1 MANKKKP
8 LDGLFAQLQDIKDG
22 SGKLLNTVL
31 FSKNGNPSVIIEI
44 ENPVQQYA
52 TDAVQYV
59 AFTDVLNNIVQTL
72 GEGYAL
78 QKQDVLCRQ
87 SYHHDIT
94 DDMEFLTRSYFRY
107 FNGRPYTEIRTYLVI
122 TQEAV
127 KSAFVKYD
135 PKTWLDFHTKV
146 SKVTDILKD
155 RGIWHR
161 KLTKDEVNE
170 YLHRFMAFHFK
181 DGPFSMQSF
190 KAGDDCLKMGD
201 KVVKSFDIVDV
212 DEIDLPS
219 LIKPYQPVAVNGYVI
234 ATDLLAFLSE
244 IPDTECVIYNQVI
257 QIPQQ
262 RKLLRK
268 LQSKAKRHGSMP
280 DPSNKIAKA
289 DIETVLDVLA
299 QDSKLLVY
307 TNFNL
312 LVSCKSDKLTPV
324 TSFIETKLYECGI
337 FASKSAYNQL
347 ELFMDSFPGNA
358 YSFNSDYDLFLTL
371 NDAALC
377 LFFKEH
383 LKHSEDTPLKTYYTD
398 RQGLPVCIDITG
410 KEGRVK
416 MTDNANF
423 FCIGPSGSGK
433 SFHMNSVVR
442 QLLEQNTDV
451 VMVDTGDSYEG
462 ICRYFKGTYITY
474 SKEKPISMNPFKI
487 TDTEYAQNF
496 GEKKNFLKSLIF
508 LIFKG
513 IEAPTKIEDKIIN
526 QTIVEYYESYF
537 SPFKEFTDTERD
549 QLRKRLLLEDKKN
562 GTYEKHSKELEEK
575 YKHTEYDYET
585 DIPTSE
591 TSEDPSA
598 FGGQDTEYGSLHTAD
613 GSRVADDGPLHTAEE
628 KEAYARIQRKVNK
641 LHDLINDKAATDG
654 EKVAANR
661 QLMRLM
667 PQLIEGNYLVTI
679 EQRIDR
685 LEKQRQKMHVD
696 NLSFNSYYE
705 FAIERIPQIMREKS
719 ITFDIDNFAAILEQF
734 YKGGELE
741 HTLNNDVDASLFDEK
756 FIVFEIDKIKD
767 DPVLFP
773 IVVLIIMDV
782 FLQKMRIKKGRKALI
797 IEEAWKAISSPT
809 MAEYIKY
816 LYKTV
821 RKFHGIAG
829 VVTQELNDVI
839 DSPIVKEA
847 IINNSD
853 VKILLDQS
861 KFKDRYDAISA
872 ILGLTQVQKQQIFTV
887 NALNNHEGR
896 NYFKE
901 VWICR
906 GQYSDVYGVEEPPEC
921 YWAYT
926 TERAEKEALKVYE
939 RHYGDIQTA
948 ITKIEEDRKKLGIK
962 KYLDFAVKVNKQ
974 QKIMPLWDKSD

>member
-1 MANKKKP
+1 M
-8 LDGLFAQLQDIKDG
+8 
-22 SGKLLNTVL
+22 NTVL

-59 AFTDVLNNIVQTL
+59 AYTDVLNNIVQTL

-78 QKQDVLCRQ
+78 QKQDILCRQ
-87 SYHHDIT
+87 SYHHAIT

-107 FNGRPYTEIRTYLVI
+107 FNGRPYTEIRTYLII

-146 SKVTDILKD
+146 SKVMDILKE
-155 RGIWHR
+155 RGVWHR

-181 DGPFSMQSF
+181 AGPFSMQSF
-190 KAGDDCLKMGD
+190 KAGDDCLRMGD

-234 ATDLLAFLSE
+234 ATDLLSFLSE
-244 IPDTECVIYNQVI
+244 IPDTDCVIYNQVI

-289 DIETVLDVLA
+289 DIEAVLNLLA

-312 LVSCKSDKLTPV
+312 LVSCKAEKLTPV

-358 YSFNSDYDLFLTL
+358 YSFNPDYDLFLTL

-383 LKHSEDTPLKTYYTD
+383 LKHSESTPLKTWYTD

-410 KEGRVK
+410 KEGSVK

-433 SFHMNSVVR
+433 SFHMNTVVR

-462 ICRYFKGTYITY
+462 ICRYFKGTYISY

-487 TDTEYAQNF
+487 TDIEYAQNF

-513 IEAPTKIEDKIIN
+513 SEAPTKIEDKIIN

-537 SPFKEFTDTERD
+537 TPFRAFTDEERD

-575 YKHTEYDYET
+575 YRHTAYET
-585 DIPTSE
+585 DIPNSE
-591 TSEDPSA
+591 YSGTSEDPSA
-598 FGGQDTEYGSLHTAD
+598 FGGPDSEYDPLDPAADVRLAGDGSLHPAQ
-613 GSRVADDGPLHTAEE
+613 E

-667 PQLIEGNYLVTI
+667 PQLIEGNYLITI

-685 LEKQRQKMHVD
+685 MEKQYIQINHTHHPFRQ
-696 NLSFNSYYE
+696 L
-705 FAIERIPQIMREKS
+705 RQ
-719 ITFDIDNFAAILEQF
+719 
-734 YKGGELE
+734 
-741 HTLNNDVDASLFDEK
+741 AS
-756 FIVFEIDKIKD
+756 
-767 DPVLFP
+767 
-773 IVVLIIMDV
+773 
-782 FLQKMRIKKGRKALI
+782 
-797 IEEAWKAISSPT
+797 T
-809 MAEYIKY
+809 C
-816 LYKTV
+816 TV
-821 RKFHGIAG
+821 M
-829 VVTQELNDVI
+829 
-839 DSPIVKEA
+839 
-847 IINNSD
+847 
-853 VKILLDQS
+853 
-861 KFKDRYDAISA
+861 ISA
-872 ILGLTQVQKQQIFTV
+872 PQSAKSLT
-887 NALNNHEGR
+887 
-896 NYFKE
+896 
-901 VWICR
+901 
-906 GQYSDVYGVEEPPEC
+906 
-921 YWAYT
+921 
-926 TERAEKEALKVYE
+926 
-939 RHYGDIQTA
+939 
-948 ITKIEEDRKKLGIK
+948 
-962 KYLDFAVKVNKQ
+962 
-974 QKIMPLWDKSD
+974 

>member
-1 MANKKKP
+1 MSNKKKP

-107 FNGRPYTEIRTYLVI
+107 FNGRPYTEIRTYLII

-146 SKVTDILKD
+146 SKVTDILKE

-181 DGPFSMQSF
+181 DGPFSMLSF

-244 IPDTECVIYNQVI
+244 IPDADCVIYNQVI

-289 DIETVLDVLA
+289 DIEAVLDVLA

-312 LVSCKSDKLTPV
+312 LVSCKADKLTPV

-358 YSFNSDYDLFLTL
+358 YSFNPDYDLFLTL

-451 VMVDTGDSYEG
+451 VMVDTGNSYEG
-462 ICRYFKGTYITY
+462 LCEYVGGKYISYTD
-474 SKEKPISMNPFKI
+474 EHPITMNPFAIKREELNIEKI
-487 TDTEYAQNF
+487 GFLKNLIMLIWKGTQGEVTKTEDRLVEQVITEYF
-496 GEKKNFLKSLIF
+496 DEYFVKK
-508 LIFKG
+508 
-513 IEAPTKIEDKIIN
+513 
-526 QTIVEYYESYF
+526 
-537 SPFKEFTDTERD
+537 
-549 QLRKRLLLEDKKN
+549 
-562 GTYEKHSKELEEK
+562 
-575 YKHTEYDYET
+575 
-585 DIPTSE
+585 
-591 TSEDPSA
+591 
-598 FGGQDTEYGSLHTAD
+598 
-613 GSRVADDGPLHTAEE
+613 
-628 KEAYARIQRKVNK
+628 RI
-641 LHDLINDKAATDG
+641 
-654 EKVAANR
+654 
-661 QLMRLM
+661 
-667 PQLIEGNYLVTI
+667 
-679 EQRIDR
+679 
-685 LEKQRQKMHVD
+685 D
-696 NLSFNSYYE
+696 NLSFNTFYE
-705 FAIERIPQIMREKS
+705 YSTVRIPTIIKENNLAG
-719 ITFDIDNFAAILEQF
+719 IDLAAYNYLLKDF
-734 YKGGELE
+734 YKGGSHEL
-741 HTLNNDVDASLFDEK
+741 TLNENLDTKLFDET
-756 FIVFEIDKIKD
+756 FIVFEIDSIKD
-767 DPVLFP
+767 DPLLFP
-773 IVVLIIMDV
+773 LVTLIIMDV
-782 FLQKMRIKKGRKALI
+782 FIQKMRIKKNRKVLV
-797 IEEAWKAISSPT
+797 IEEAWKAIASPM

-816 LYKTV
+816 LYKTA
-821 RKFHGIAG
+821 RKFWASVG
-829 VVTQELNDVI
+829 VVTQEIQDIVG
-839 DSPIVKEA
+839 SPIVKEA

-853 VKILLDQS
+853 VVMLLDQA
-861 KFKDRYDAISA
+861 KFRERFDEIKA
-872 ILGLTQVQKQQIFTV
+872 ILGLTDVDCKKIFTI
-887 NALNNHEGR
+887 NRLENKEGR
-896 NYFKE
+896 SFFRE
-901 VWICR
+901 VFIRR
-906 GQYSDVYGVEEPPEC
+906 GSVGAVFGVEEPHEC
-921 YWAYT
+921 YMTYT
-926 TERAEKEALKVYE
+926 TERAEKEALKLYKKE
-939 RHYGDIQTA
+939 LQCDHQHA
-948 ITKIEEDRKKLGIK
+948 IEAYCRDWELSGISK
-962 KYLDFAVKVNKQ
+962 SLPFAQKVNQ
-974 QKIMPLWDKSD
+974 TGHVLHLTPHNQSE

>member
-1 MANKKKP
+1 MANNKKP
-8 LDGLFAQLQDIKDG
+8 LDGLFAQLQDIKDAKG
-22 SGKLLNTVL
+22 NVQNTVL

-52 TDAVQYV
+52 TDADLYI
-59 AFTDVLNNIVQTL
+59 AYMDILNNIVQTL

-78 QKQDVLCRQ
+78 QKQDVLCKQ
-87 SYHHDIT
+87 AYHHDI
-94 DDMEFLTRSYFRY
+94 DEKMEFLSKSYFK
-107 FNGRPYTEIRTYLVI
+107 FFEGRPYTEIRTYLII

-127 KSAFVKYD
+127 KSSFIKYD
-135 PKTWLDFHTKV
+135 PKTWMDFHTKV
-146 SKVTDILKD
+146 AKVVDILKE
-155 RGIWHR
+155 RGLWYH
-161 KLTKDEVNE
+161 KLNKAEVDE
-170 YLHRFMAFHFK
+170 YLHRFMAFNFK
-181 DGPFSMQSF
+181 NGPFSMNSF
-190 KAGDDCLKMGD
+190 KSSDECLKMGD
-201 KVVKSFDIVDV
+201 NVVKSFNIVDI
-212 DEIDLPS
+212 DEIDLPN
-219 LIKPYQPVAVNGYVI
+219 LIKPYQPVNVNGYTI
-234 ATDLLAFLSE
+234 ATDLMAFLTE
-244 IPDTECVIYNQVI
+244 IPFTDCVIYNQVI
-257 QIPQQ
+257 QIPPQ
-262 RKLLRK
+262 RKLQRK
-268 LQSKAKRHGSMP
+268 LNSKSKRHGSMP

-289 DIETVLDVLA
+289 DIDAVLDLLA
-299 QDSKLLVY
+299 QDSRLLVY
-307 TNFNL
+307 TNYNL
-312 LVSCKSDKLTPV
+312 MVSCPTEKLTPV

-358 YSFNSDYDLFLTL
+358 YSFNPDYDLFLTL
-371 NDAALC
+371 SDAALC

-410 KEGRVK
+410 KEGRFK
-416 MTDNANF
+416 MTDNSNF

-442 QLLEQNTDV
+442 QLLEQDTDV

-487 TDTEYAQNF
+487 TDTEYNQNF

-508 LIFKG
+508 LIYKG
-513 IEAPTKIEDKIIN
+513 SEEPTKIEDKIIN
-526 QTIVEYYESYF
+526 QTIVEYYEQYF
-537 SPFKEFTDTERD
+537 SPFKEFTEADRD

-562 GTYEKHSKELEEK
+562 GEYAKHEKELEDK
-575 YKHTEYDYET
+575 YKHYEYEV
-585 DIPTSE
+585 SE
-591 TSEDPSA
+591 NTPSEEGQSDQFNSGDTLSA
-598 FGGQDTEYGSLHTAD
+598 DMGDGGAVDAAQEREEYN
-613 GSRVADDGPLHTAEE
+613 
-628 KEAYARIQRKVNK
+628 RIQRKVNK
-641 LHDLINDKAATDG
+641 LHDLINDRAATDG

-667 PQLIEGNYLVTI
+667 PKLIEGNYLVTI
-679 EQRIDR
+679 EQRIDKM
-685 LEKQRQKMHVD
+685 EKQRKKMQVTE
-696 NLSFNSYYE
+696 LSFNSYYE
-705 FAIERIPQIMREKS
+705 FALERIPQIMAEKK
-719 ITFDIDNFAAILEQF
+719 IQFDIDNFAAILEQF

-741 HTLNNDVDASLFDEK
+741 HTLNNDVDSSLFDEK

-861 KFKDRYDAISA
+861 KFKDRYDDISA

-887 NALNNHEGR
+887 NALNNHDDR

-906 GQYSDVYGVEEPPEC
+906 GQVSDVYGVEEPPEC

-926 TERAEKEALKVYE
+926 TERSEKEALKVYE

-948 ITKIEEDRKKLGIK
+948 ITKIEEDRKSLGIK
-962 KYLDFAVKVNKQ
+962 KYLDFAVQVNRQ
-974 QKIMPLWDKSD
+974 QKILPLWEK